1 MRKLLF
7 TLIVTLALSGSILA
21 QHETHWPEFN
31 DSFSYVDYIVA
42 FLEVDGNIIE
52 VTDNWTDF
60 EVASYANGEVRGHAF
75 MDNYTNDG
83 VPYPSF
89 ELPVYYENANESIS
103 FKLYDHGSQTEFDFG
118 TCNYTIVTQGD
129 EHYEIYNFDFNNA
142 VIFSFTTPA
151 SGGEIVEIGE
161 QTGTNQ
167 YLPTYS
173 TYNYSLTQQIY
184 TADEIGMSGTIN
196 SIAFKST
203 GSEKTRTLDVYFVHT
218 TKDSFNSSS
227 DWISVSESN
236 LVYSGDVTFSA
247 GEWIT
252 LDLDNPFAY
261 DGSNNLAVIV
271 DDNTGTWSSGMSC
284 AVFNANGNQAIRVYN
299 DYTNYDPSSP
309 SGYNGTLLSV
319 KNCIELNITSS
330 GGSYCSRP
338 TGLAYTLT
346 PGNGTI
352 ATLSWTEN
360 GDASSWQICLNGD
373 ETNLIEVS
381 ENPYTLTGLTAETPY
396 TAKVRANC
404 GSSQS
409 AWSNTVSF
417 TPTNTYQ
424 ITVNDGTVTN
434 EYVPVYGY
442 WCDQY
447 SKSQFIIPAESL
459 QGMIDITLT
468 KMTFYSSDANVSW
481 GSAEFEVYMTEV
493 DYTSFSSTS
502 FVDWS
507 SMTKVMNAGSLSISN
522 NRMVV
527 EFDYDYQY
535 AGGNLLVG
543 IRETTPGIYAHSNWY
558 GVSATSSA
566 IGGYENS
573 RGLSVHDFL
582 PKTTFNFV
590 PAGSCIRPSN
600 LTSTDLTAT
609 TATLSWA
616 ETGEATE
623 WDLRYKVETAES
635 NNGNT
640 YSFEDGM
647 DNWTTIDADGDGHNW
662 GLASVLEGSYSAHS
676 GNDMVCSQ
684 SYIDNVGAL
693 TPDNYLVS
701 PQVQLGGSISFWA
714 CAQGAAEW
722 AAEHFGVA
730 VSTTGNTN
738 ASDFTTIQEWTI
750 STRSNGASGGVTR
763 DGDRSTTWLQYTVD
777 LSAYSGMGYVAIR
790 HFDCTDQYYLNVD
803 DIVISEQPEWT
814 LVEGLTET
822 TYTINSLAPA
832 TTYDVQ
838 VRAVCGEDNASTWTN
853 SINFTTVCVPIATLP
868 WSENFDSYGTSATSA
883 SAPNNYPND
892 VLPTCWQFL
901 NRSQSS
907 NSYPQT
913 FLSSLISYAVTGNCL
928 FINSSGTTPIYAIL
942 PEFEQDLSDLQI
954 TFTCSD
960 QGTASIGTLYVGYM
974 TDPTDASTFNSI
986 YACPQGSTK
995 KEVTVY
1001 FSNAPANGHITFMYL
1016 GVYNNEYVGIDNI
1029 TVDIA
1034 PSCVPV
1040 NTLSY
1045 SEVDALFATLN
1056 WTLFDNTQTAW
1067 DVQYATTEDFS
1078 EGVQLIEN
1086 VNIRE
1091 NYQLEGL
1098 SPETTYY
1105 VRVRANCGGGDT
1117 SVWSNAISFT
1127 TPIACYVPT
1136 NLAVTGMTEN
1146 SAVASWTA
1154 GSEDQSE
1161 WQLQYKTLDAE
1172 QWTLVEGLTET
1183 TYTFNGLTSGMG
1195 YEVQVRANCGGVY
1208 GLSEWSSIV
1217 WFNTLQ
1223 TPWNL
1228 TDNPYSTDFEN
1239 GYDWVLE
1246 NGTGTYTNV
1255 WVYGEAINN
1264 TTGGSHSLYV
1274 SNDGGATNSYTISTP
1289 SAVYA
1294 TKLFTLAEGFYSLS
1308 YDWNAYGENTWD
1320 FLRVALVPVGGTWPT
1335 YVHDYYQTLPE
1346 NWINADGGMLQLSN
1360 DWQTNYVEVQIQTAG
1375 DYYLTFGWFND
1386 GSVGTDP
1393 PGAIDNVSFASVS
1406 CVTPISLNA
1415 DVTPHTATLSWTS
1428 SNEGAWDI
1436 AYRTIREEEFTI
1448 IEGVEDNPYTLSGL
1462 ASETEYVVKIRS
1474 NCGETLSHWSNE
1486 YNFTTPIACNVPT
1499 NLAVSDIS
1507 DDFATVTW
1515 TAGNGNQNNWDLRY
1529 KTINEEVWT
1538 MVEGL
1543 AATTYTLNGLVTST
1557 AYEVQVRANCGG
1569 GDLSEWSNSVNF
1581 ITNLCPL
1588 EEQCIINYSLSDSYG
1603 DGWNGNAI
1611 QVVDVETNLV
1621 FATLTLGSGSY
1632 GSGSISLCPDR
1643 NYNFV
1648 WIEGGWSN
1656 ECSFVL
1662 TDAYGG
1668 EILAGDHLDLPFNF
1682 ANCDITCKRPKN
1694 LTATTIQA
1702 YSAEL
1707 TWESGEAWDLAYRTS
1722 YTTNFTVIE
1731 NLVDNTYTLSDL
1743 TPETTYIVKVRSNC
1757 GENVSY
1763 WSEEYSFTTPEAC
1776 PKPTNVSS
1784 YVSFEYATISWTP
1797 GNETQSEWEF
1807 QYRMA
1812 SQSEWTT
1819 VTGLTEPTYTI
1830 NGLGNSTTYYV
1841 RVRGICDVP
1850 SNWTY
1855 PISFTSEQIY
1865 TFNTYVDENIYPMNT
1880 IIPIHGTVTN
1890 NLSNAPVANLEVEI
1904 GVTVMGWRRT
1914 LTAVTDGN
1922 GQFTANFEPMPLES
1936 GYYTVNSG
1944 TVGNSSSEVHDSFDI
1959 LGMNVMEYT
1968 LNEGLGIENNQWL
1981 LCNVIQNIPKSGHIL
1996 IKNRNSF
2003 DLTNLQVNV
2012 LSAPQGAEFT
2022 FTPMAIAGLHV
2033 GYMAFTAT
2041 GTILTEGNE
2050 YQEVRLKV
2058 TCDQGAEAIFTMWFY
2073 CEEARGILNIS
2084 PTALNTTMTRG
2095 LSKTIDVTLSN
2106 NGQAATGE
2114 ITVSLP
2120 NEEWM
2125 SVVGGTTLPSIEV
2138 GETATFTLRLSPDNT
2153 VPLTQF
2159 SGTIGVNCEHGEA
2172 VSLPYSILAVSE
2184 ANGALLVDVTDEFT
2198 TNTNGGN
2205 GPHVEGAEVTLTSY
2219 YTHETVAHGFTA
2231 ADGTFLVE
2239 DIAEGYYFITV
2250 QSNSHTRYDGII
2262 YVEAGITNQQNMF
2275 LQYQCVSYSWVVEPT
2290 EIQDEY
2296 EIVLDIEFEVDVP
2309 VPVITVSAP
2318 ACIPDVPL
2326 VGDSYTFN
2334 YVITNHGLIDAYNLT
2349 LYAAETEHFLF
2360 TPLYDFIDTLHAH
2373 QSVEIPCVV
2382 TRKNS
2387 DPIDCGEWGA
2397 TRVQYSYLS
2406 GANMMYNQAIAYT
2419 RLGSCTSCP
2428 GPLPTLTGNGG
2439 YGGGGG
2445 GAPTYGGGGGG
2456 SVGITY
2462 PVVPPEIINQ
2472 LDTINVRVGVQFSQT
2487 LTMTREAFI
2496 GTFAVHNGHDTNA
2509 VEGIGLDFIVK
2520 DAQGIDRTNLF
2531 QISTMSIEGVTG
2543 IDGNGT
2549 LAAGSD
2555 GLVKILFIPT
2565 RDAAPT
2571 EPIMYSFGGT
2581 FTFVDPWNGITH
2593 VMDLYPTELEVHPCP
2608 DLYID
2613 YFVAEDVYGD
2623 NPFTPQIEPSIPAEL
2638 AVMIWN
2644 KGVGTAK
2651 NVILESAQPVIVS
2664 NAQGLLIDFDL
2675 YGAYIDGVGALPGLN
2690 RIEFGNIESGQKKIG
2705 EWLFTSSLLAHVVSY
2720 DAHVIHNN
2728 SFGNPNLSL
2737 VSHVGIHKLTH
2748 AIQTYGSRI
2757 DNINDFL
2764 VNDIPDENNYPD
2776 SIFFSDGRRT
2786 SVGVVESMNFDKYVT
2801 SHDTIVTLTVNP
2813 SRVGWNYGES
2823 EDPGKNLYE
2832 LVSCTR
2838 NNDGQEI
2845 PLSNI
2850 WQEAVILHETGD
2862 SLYANKLRIVD
2873 SVSTVQTVTYTLVF
2887 AGNPSDPYI
2896 FFGDQ
2901 DEYWSN
2907 AANWEG
2913 NAKPHNANNN
2923 VLIDGICL
2931 LDEDVTVSSLTVI
2944 EGMSLTIPED
2954 RILTVSN
2961 NLENT
2966 ITTGL
2971 VIEEGGQLMHANAGT
2986 QATVRKDIEAYTNN
3000 NNGWYLIA
3008 SPLAGNTAVTAVN
3021 NMLSNSY
3028 DLYYYD
3034 EPTYYWMNQE
3044 FVENNFTELENGK
3057 GYLYA
3062 NDEEVTLEFAGELQD
3077 GSATVNVPLS
3087 YTADIPLSG
3096 FNLVGN
3102 PFVHNVTSYA
3112 SENVADGCYLTNE
3125 TMDDLMVDEIN
3136 EENPL
3141 KPSAGFFVKATGE
3154 EASVTFNPGRGTTT
3168 TPSSS
3173 IRVEVSE
3180 NGKIIDRLIV
3190 KREGEPLEKLS
3201 LNEIRTKLF
3210 ATQDHQEIAIV
3221 PCEGNEQPVNF
3232 KAAKEGNYTINVN
3245 AVGMEFHYL
3254 HLIDNLTGEDVDLL
3268 AEPSY
3273 TFEARTSDYASRF
3286 LLRFILREGDAT
3298 ETENFAY
3305 FFNDKLIIAN
3315 EGKATLQMVDLLG
3328 HILYN
3333 EQINGSCEKQ
3343 INAAPGVYTLR
3354 LIKGSNMKV
3363 QKVVVKR

>member
-1 MRKLLF
+1 MLLC
-7 TLIVTLALSGSILA
+7 LACYGLA
-21 QHETHWPEFN
+21 R
-31 DSFSYVDYIVA
+31 A
-42 FLEVDGNIIE
+42 
-52 VTDNWTDF
+52 
-60 EVASYANGEVRGHAF
+60 
-75 MDNYTNDG
+75 
-83 VPYPSF
+83 
-89 ELPVYYENANESIS
+89 
-103 FKLYDHGSQTEFDFG
+103 
-118 TCNYTIVTQGD
+118 
-129 EHYEIYNFDFNNA
+129 
-142 VIFSFTTPA
+142 
-151 SGGEIVEIGE
+151 EIVEIGE

-173 TYNYSLTQQIY
+173 FYNYSLTQQIY
-184 TADEIGMSGTIN
+184 TADEIGTAGTIY

-218 TKDSFNSSS
+218 TMESFNNSTE
-227 DWISVSESN
+227 WISVSASN

-252 LDLDNPFAY
+252 IDLDDPFVY
-261 DGSNNLAVIV
+261 NGLNNLAVIV
-271 DDNTGTWSSGMSC
+271 DDNTGSYSNGMNC
-284 AVFNANGNQAIRVYN
+284 AVFDTYENQAIRIYN
-299 DYTNYDPSSP
+299 DYTDFDPFAPSGYSGTILTVKNCLQLNISP
-309 SGYNGTLLSV
+309 SGSN
-319 KNCIELNITSS
+319 
-330 GGSYCSRP
+330 YCPRP
-338 TGLAYTLT
+338 TGLACTLT

-360 GDASSWQICLNGD
+360 GDVSSWQICLNDD

-417 TPTNTYQ
+417 TPTDAYS
-424 ITVNDGTVTN
+424 ITLYDGTATN
-434 EYVPVYGY
+434 NRVPMYVYYFDSYTRSQYVIPADQLTTIDAGGIITEIKFYTTPSNIPYTSTVPV
-442 WCDQY
+442 D
-447 SKSQFIIPAESL
+447 
-459 QGMIDITLT
+459 
-468 KMTFYSSDANVSW
+468 
-481 GSAEFEVYMTEV
+481 VYLTEV
-493 DYTSFSSTS
+493 EYTSISS
-502 FVDWS
+502 FVDKS
-507 SMTKVMNAGSLSISN
+507 SATIVFQGT
-522 NRMVV
+522 V
-527 EFDYDYQY
+527 EFVSTEGGGETTITFDEPYIYN
-535 AGGNLLVG
+535 GGNLLIG
-543 IRETTPGIYAHSNWY
+543 CENTSYNGYKNIYFY
-558 GVSATSSA
+558 GQAVEGASISDQSGSGLGSVSPTQQNF
-566 IGGYENS
+566 I
-573 RGLSVHDFL
+573 
-582 PKTTFNFV
+582 PKTTISFI
-590 PAGSCIRPSN
+590 PSGSDYCARPNSLN
-600 LTSTDLTAT
+600 ANDITTT

-616 ETGEATE
+616 EIGEATGWE
-623 WDLRYKVETAES
+623 LRYKVYGED
-635 NNGNT
+635 NGDA
-640 YSFEDGM
+640 YGFEDGIG
-647 DNWTTIDADGDGHNW
+647 NWTTIDADGDGHNW

-750 STRSNGASGGVTR
+750 NGRNNEAHTFATRGSN
-763 DGDRSTTWLQYTVD
+763 RSTWIQYTVD

-814 LVEGLTET
+814 LVEGLASTNH
-822 TYTINSLAPA
+822 TISGLEPA
-832 TTYDVQ
+832 TKYEVQ
-838 VRAVCGEDNASTWTN
+838 VRSVCGDDNASTWSN
-853 SINFTTVCVPIATLP
+853 SLYFTTTCDAFTTLP
-868 WSENFDSYGTSATSA
+868 WYEDFDSYTIGSTDG
-883 SAPNNYPND
+883 SAPSNYPND
-892 VLPTCWQFL
+892 ELPTCWQFL

-907 NSYPQT
+907 NTYPQV
-913 FLSSLISYAVTGNCL
+913 FFSSLASYAVSGNCL
-928 FINSSGTTPIYAIL
+928 LIQSSNTTPIYAIL

-954 TFTCSD
+954 TFTCTD
-960 QGTASIGTLYVGYM
+960 QGTVSIGTLYVGYM

-986 YACPQGSTK
+986 YACPQRTTK
-995 KEVTVY
+995 EEVTVY
-1001 FSNAPANGHITFMYL
+1001 FSNVPANGHIAFMYL
-1016 GVYNNEYVGIDNI
+1016 GVYNSEYVGIDNI

-1034 PSCVPV
+1034 PNCIPV
-1040 NTLSY
+1040 RALSS
-1045 SEVDALFATLN
+1045 SEVDIFSAKLN

-1086 VNIRE
+1086 VDIHE

-1105 VRVRANCGGGDT
+1105 VRVRANCGSDV
-1117 SVWSNAISFT
+1117 SEWSDAINFT
-1127 TPIACYVPT
+1127 TLIACHVPT
-1136 NLAVTGMTEN
+1136 NLAVTGISEN
-1146 SAVASWTA
+1146 SAVASWSA
-1154 GSEDQSE
+1154 GSEGQSE
-1161 WQLQYKTLDAE
+1161 WQLQYKKVDANS
-1172 QWTLVEGLTET
+1172 WTLVEGLTET
-1183 TYTFNGLTSGMG
+1183 NYTFSGLQSGTG
-1195 YEVQVRANCGGVY
+1195 YEVQVRANCGGAY

-1255 WVYGEAINN
+1255 WVYGEATNN

-1274 SNDGGATNSYTISTP
+1274 SNDGGATNSYTITTP

-1294 TKLFTLAEGFYSLS
+1294 TKLFTLAEGYYSLS

-1346 NWINADGGMLQLSN
+1346 NWINADGGQLNLVS
-1360 DWQTNYVEVQIQTAG
+1360 DWQTKYVEVQIQTAG
-1375 DYYLTFGWFND
+1375 DYYLTFAWFND

-1393 PGAIDNVSFASVS
+1393 PAAIDNVSFASVS
-1406 CVTPISLNA
+1406 CVTPVSLNA
-1415 DVTPHTATLSWTS
+1415 DVTPHTAILSWTS
-1428 SNEGAWDI
+1428 ADEGAWDI
-1436 AYRTIREEEFTI
+1436 AYRSIREEEFTI

-1462 ASETEYVVKIRS
+1462 ASETEYIVKIRS

-1515 TAGNGNQNNWDLRY
+1515 TAGNGNQSNWDLRY

-1543 AATTYTLNGLVTST
+1543 TTTTYTLNGLVTST

-1588 EEQCIINYSLSDSYG
+1588 EEQCVINYSLNDSYG

-1648 WIEGGWSN
+1648 WIEGSWSN

-1662 TDAYGG
+1662 TDANGN
-1668 EILAGDHLDLPFNF
+1668 EILAGNHSDLPFNF

-1702 YSAEL
+1702 YSAVL

-1743 TPETTYIVKVRSNC
+1743 APETTYIVKVRSNC
-1757 GENVSY
+1757 GEDVSY

-1776 PKPTNVSS
+1776 PKPTNVSI

-1890 NLSNAPVANLEVEI
+1890 NLNNAPVANLEVEI

-1981 LCNVIQNIPKSGHIL
+1981 LCNVIQNIPKTGHIL

-2003 DLTNLQVNV
+2003 NLTNIQVNV

-2022 FTPMAIAGLHV
+2022 FTPMAIAGLQD

-2073 CEEARGILNIS
+2073 CEQARGILNIS

-2138 GETATFTLRLSPDNT
+2138 DETATFTLRLSPDNT
-2153 VPLTQF
+2153 VPLAQF
-2159 SGTIGVNCEHGEA
+2159 SGTIGVNCEHGES

-2205 GPHVEGAEVTLTSY
+2205 GPHVEDAEVTLTGY

-2231 ADGTFLVE
+2231 ADGTFSVE
-2239 DIAEGYYFITV
+2239 DLTEGYYNLTV
-2250 QSNSHTRYDGII
+2250 QAGAHSGYSGTILI
-2262 YVEAGITNQQNMF
+2262 EAGVTKQMDVF
-2275 LQYQCVSYSWVVEPT
+2275 LQYQCVNYSWVVEPT

-2296 EIVLDIEFEVDVP
+2296 EIVLNIEFEVQVP

-2318 ACIPDVPL
+2318 SCISDIL
-2326 VGDSYTFN
+2326 EVGEPYTFN
-2334 YVITNHGLIDAYNLT
+2334 YVITNHGLIDAYNQT

-2360 TPLYDFIDTLHAH
+2360 TPLYDFIDTLHAQ

-2387 DPIDCGEWGA
+2387 DPIDCGEWGV

-2428 GPLPTLTGNGG
+2428 GPLPSLTGTGG

-2445 GAPTYGGGGGG
+2445 GAPIYGGGGGG
-2456 SVGITY
+2456 GYYGGIT
-2462 PVVPPEIINQ
+2462 PVEPPEIINQ
-2472 LDTINVRVGVQFSQT
+2472 IDTINVRVGVQFSQT

-2531 QISTMSIEGVTG
+2531 QISTMSMEGVTG

-2581 FTFVDPWNGITH
+2581 FTFVDPWNGVTH

-2623 NPFTPQIEPSIPAEL
+2623 NPFTPEIEPSLPAEL

-2675 YGAYIDGVGALPGLN
+2675 YGAYIDGVGAQPGLN
-2690 RIEFGNIESGQKKIG
+2690 QIEFGNIESGQKKIG

-2720 DAHVIHNN
+2720 NAHVIHNN

-2786 SVGVVESMNFDKYVT
+2786 SVGVVESMSFDKYVT

-2813 SRVGWNYGES
+2813 SRVGWNYGET
-2823 EDPGKNLYE
+2823 EDPGRNHYE

-2838 NNDGQEI
+2838 NNDGQDI
-2845 PLSNI
+2845 PLNNI

-2873 SVSTVQTVTYTLVF
+2873 SVSMVQTVTYTLVF

-2896 FFGDQ
+2896 FFGDE

-2913 NAKPHNANNN
+2913 FVKPYNANHS

-2931 LDEDVTVSSLTVI
+2931 LDEDATVSSLTVV
-2944 EGMSLTIPED
+2944 EGKSLTIPDE

-2971 VIEEGGQLMHANAGT
+2971 VIEEGGQLVHANAGT

-3008 SPLAGNTAVTAVN
+3008 SPLVDNTAVTAVD
-3021 NMLSNSY
+3021 NMLSNNY

-3034 EPTYYWMNQE
+3034 EPTHYWMNQE

-3062 NDEEVTLEFAGELQD
+3062 NDEEVILEFAGELQD
-3077 GSATVNVPLS
+3077 GSAMVNVPLS
-3087 YTADIPLSG
+3087 YTANIPLSG

-3102 PFVHNVTSYA
+3102 PFAHNVTSYA

-3141 KPSAGFFVKATGE
+3141 KPGAGFFVKATGE
-3154 EASVTFNPGRGTTT
+3154 AASVTFNPGRGTTT

-3173 IRVEVSE
+3173 IRVEVSQ
-3180 NGKIIDRLIV
+3180 NGKLIDRLIV

-3201 LNEIRTKLF
+3201 LNETRTKLF

-3221 PCEGNEQPVNF
+3221 PCEGNEQPVSF

-3245 AVGMEFHYL
+3245 AVGMEFLYL

-3268 AEPSY
+3268 AEPNYS
-3273 TFEARTSDYASRF
+3273 FEARTSDYASRF
-3286 LLRFILREGDAT
+3286 LLRFILREGDIAET
-3298 ETENFAY
+3298 ETFAY

-3328 HILYN
+3328 HILSS
-3333 EQINGSCEKQ
+3333 EQINGNCEKQ
-3343 INAAPGVYTLR
+3343 INAAPGVYMLR
-3354 LIKGSNMKV
+3354 LINGSNMKV